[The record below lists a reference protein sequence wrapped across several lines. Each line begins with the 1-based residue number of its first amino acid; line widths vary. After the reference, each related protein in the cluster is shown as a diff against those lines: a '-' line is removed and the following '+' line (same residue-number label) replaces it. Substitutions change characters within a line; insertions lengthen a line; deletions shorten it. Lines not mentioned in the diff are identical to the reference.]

1 MSQPTGGQITRLAE
15 ALPRLFGTLGEGTL
29 REIAE
34 RVHWLHLRSGDRLI
48 AQGELRDDLFIPV
61 TGRLQAVAE
70 EVGAEPRVL
79 GEISRGE
86 SAGEMALLT
95 GEPRSASI
103 YAVRDSVVV
112 RLTREHFEELVGQH
126 PELALNLATLVVGR
140 MRRMQ
145 GASKEISEVRNIAPS
160 CNCGAAISSE
170 PRTECPPLAKTT
182 SPLIPGAAT
191 GGSTSTR

>member
-34 RVHWLHLRSGDRLI
+34 RVDWLHLRTGDRLI

-70 EVGAEPRVL
+70 EIGVEPKVL
-79 GEISRGE
+79 GEISCGE

-112 RLTREHFEELVGQH
+112 RLTREHRAPPTRGPRF
-126 PELALNLATLVVGR
+126 AT
-140 MRRMQ
+140 
-145 GASKEISEVRNIAPS
+145 
-160 CNCGAAISSE
+160 
-170 PRTECPPLAKTT
+170 
-182 SPLIPGAAT
+182 
-191 GGSTSTR
+191 